1 MMMTKLTYLGHACF
15 LFETDSGAI
24 LTDPWLS
31 PNGAFLGTWRQ
42 LPPND
47 HVLPLVI
54 EKMKAKPVLI
64 YLTHEHEDH
73 YDEET
78 LRVLLPHAAGIC
90 IPNYENKFLKKLIEK
105 NLGLQP
111 LLINENVMEDFHGI
125 RYKIFIDESGINRDS
140 AIFIKAPGL
149 SFFDGNDCKIFD
161 RAQWLLG
168 NCGPIDV
175 LSSQFSGA
183 NMHPICYEMPP
194 EEYQKVSRQKK
205 MRKFVAV
212 RNFIHDLRPKY
223 YIPSAGPA
231 VFPYPEHYELN
242 FQEDSIFPKWWQFKE
257 YLESKND
264 PVAFVPLAVGGSIS
278 AEKAGEHH
286 FDGIAKPMSDEDVK
300 GAIEYYRNVDACR
313 PVEPLPGDAETLAF
327 FEREMNKKI
336 AVLSSNAGIR
346 FDCPLYFEV
355 RNHAGVITVYRI
367 HPDNP
372 ALEVVTGQQ
381 IEQPYYLHRTN
392 TEALGKLI
400 RSGKGWGT
408 YFLSFLFRS
417 RRVPDTFDSVMG
429 TFFVANDDDDLSFGL
444 KKLAEF
450 KQSDEHITLASP
462 DGKSTVTCRR
472 FCPHQGADLKYAR
485 FDGRYVTCP
494 RHQWRFDCENG
505 GKADNSNDTID
516 ATIEKK
522 AVV

>member
-1 MMMTKLTYLGHACF
+1 MTKLTYLGHACF

-42 LPPND
+42 LPPNN
-47 HVLPLVI
+47 HVLPLVL

-105 NLGLQP
+105 NLGVTP
-111 LLINENVMEDFHGI
+111 RVVDENVMEEFHGI
-125 RYKIFIDESGINRDS
+125 RFKIFIDESGINRDS

-161 RAQWLLG
+161 RARWLLG
-168 NCGPIDV
+168 NCGPIDI

-183 NMHPICYEMPP
+183 NMHPICYDMP
-194 EEYQKVSRQKK
+194 EDEYQKTSRQKK

-212 RNFIHDLRPKY
+212 RNFIHDLRPKC

-231 VFPYPEHYELN
+231 VFSYPEHYELN
-242 FQEDSIFPKWWQFKE
+242 FQEDSIFPKWWQFQE
-257 YLESKND
+257 YLKAKNE
-264 PVAFVPLAVGGSIS
+264 PVAFVPLAVGGSVS
-278 AEKAGEHH
+278 ADSDGTHR
-286 FDGIAKPMSDEDVK
+286 FDGVAQPISDEDIK
-300 GAIEYYRNVDACR
+300 GMVEFYRNSDACR
-313 PVEPLPGDAETLAF
+313 TVEPLPEDADILAF
-327 FEREMNKKI
+327 FEREMNKKA
-336 AVLSSNAGIR
+336 AVLAANPGIKLG
-346 FDCPLYFEV
+346 CPLYFE
-355 RNHAGVITVYRI
+355 ITGKSGATAFYRI
-367 HPDNP
+367 HPDD
-372 ALEVVTGQQ
+372 AKLQAAAASDIVE
-381 IEQPYYLHRTN
+381 PYYLHRTS
-392 TEALGKLI
+392 TAALGKLM
-400 RSGKGWGT
+400 RSGKSWGT
-408 YFLSFLFRS
+408 YFLSFLFRNK
-417 RRVPDTFDSVMG
+417 RVPDVFDSVLG
-429 TFFVANDDDDLSFGL
+429 TFFVANDEDDLDFGL
-444 KKLAEF
+444 KKLIEF

-462 DGKSTVTCRR
+462 DGQSTVTCRR